1 VHAQRRVFNLKS
13 WFPFLSHLT
22 CTADH
27 FTLSYGFLLSC
38 RRPEYIL
45 YTAERCLAFSP
56 ALTAAPASGSR
67 RRRSTREGLVSCTRL
82 YTCESHPPAKTMSS
96 PFPFEMHAVTPSN
109 AAHTIPETLRLIKAL
124 ALFERDPDAVVTT
137 EELLR
142 RAFFGDDKA
151 GGRTYAECVLVYEEG
166 KKPEDEGAKAIAMAV
181 WFYTFSTVST
191 FGFLSFPLG
200 QEHRELTVGSAAVD
214 WPRRSLVRR
223 LCEAPILPRSG
234 PILTLS
240 STPSNSLE
248 DLFVEEPYRGKGI
261 AKKLFQ
267 HLGKICDERELP
279 RMEWVVINWNQEA
292 IKVYDKMGSLTVSP
306 DCRCLAQELGRHGS
320 DAVTFSQMS
329 EWDLRRL
336 EGNALKKLA
345 Q

>member
-1 VHAQRRVFNLKS
+1 
-13 WFPFLSHLT
+13 
-22 CTADH
+22 
-27 FTLSYGFLLSC
+27 
-38 RRPEYIL
+38 
-45 YTAERCLAFSP
+45 
-56 ALTAAPASGSR
+56 
-67 RRRSTREGLVSCTRL
+67 
-82 YTCESHPPAKTMSS
+82 MSS

-166 KKPEDEGAKAIAMAV
+166 KKPEDEGAKAIAMA
-181 WFYTFSTVST
+181 WTGRGGLY
-191 FGFLSFPLG
+191 
-200 QEHRELTVGSAAVD
+200 
-214 WPRRSLVRR
+214 
-223 LCEAPILPRSG
+223 
-234 PILTLS
+234 
-240 STPSNSLE
+240 LE

-292 IKVYDKMGSLTVSP
+292 IKVYDKMGSLT
-306 DCRCLAQELGRHGS
+306 
-320 DAVTFSQMS
+320 MS